1 MVARLATALQEAGLE
16 VWFDQNELQGGDTWD
31 ADIRRQIRACSLFIP
46 VVSANTNARQ
56 EGYFRLE

>member
-1 MVARLATALQEAGLE
+1 LE